1 MKPEDLPRPSP
12 TGGPGPGRH
21 NDASFMF
28 LTSLLFAAGLLVAET
43 PDTLQAVTIV
53 ADKGVV
59 VSRTDTV
66 SILKHNTVSE
76 ALLRLPGLT
85 LTDYGGL
92 SGLKGVSLR
101 GLGTAHTAI
110 YLDGVRVSNFQS
122 GQNDLGML
130 PLETLGSAVVDY
142 SQNSLS
148 FRTAR
153 PVFGDSPFA
162 GRATLQAGSFG
173 TWMPSLRFDVKASE
187 RVAVSAH
194 AAGIFTRGDFPYG
207 DGDARRSGNDLRQIR
222 AGYDVFGTLDRGEW
236 MIKSYVNASD
246 RGTPGSLSWP
256 STDRQ
261 TDKNAV
267 VQGTLRKAFSDRY
280 TLNLSA
286 KGGWDNIFYKSDWG
300 NSNYEFTDL
309 QLNASHTFR
318 LTDWWGLSLA
328 TDVERGTL
336 RATGYDAARTAAI
349 AALGSAFRF
358 GRFKADVAV
367 EYDGTFDKGAE
378 ALHSVSP
385 SYSLRYELFRGFEL
399 ALNMRRAFRA
409 PTFNELYYPGYGNPA
424 LKPENALLGDLGID
438 WHAALGEAWKMGLKV
453 DGFYHDLQDK
463 IISAPSA
470 ADPYLWLPY
479 NIGKVQ
485 ARGVDAQAT
494 LRYSDGRWE
503 GGFSARYARQSA
515 LDKTPDSVT
524 FGQQIPY
531 VARNTVVLAADIARG
546 GWRFDALWNWRGGRF
561 DATGAMPDWNSL
573 DLSMRQDF
581 RLGAR
586 CALGVFVSVK
596 DLLDCRYELV
606 RDYPMPGRSVLGGIE
621 FKF

>member
-1 MKPEDLPRPSP
+1 
-12 TGGPGPGRH
+12 
-21 NDASFMF
+21 MF
-28 LTSLLFAAGLLVAET
+28 LSTLLFAAGLLVAET

-66 SILKHNTVSE
+66 SISKYNHVSE
-76 ALLRLPGLT
+76 ALQRIPALS

-142 SQNSLS
+142 AQNSVS

-162 GRATLQAGSFG
+162 GRVGLQAGSFG
-173 TWMPSLRFDVKASE
+173 TWMPSVRFDVKASE

-194 AAGIFTRGDFPYG
+194 AAGILTRGDFPYG
-207 DGDARRSGNDLRQIR
+207 DGTARRSGNDLRQIR
-222 AGYDVFGTLDRGEW
+222 AGYDVFGTLERGDW
-236 MIKSYVNASD
+236 MIKSYINASD
-246 RGTPGSLSWP
+246 RGTPGSVSWP
-256 STDRQ
+256 SEDRQ

-267 VQGTLRKAFSDRY
+267 MQGSLRKSFSDRY

-286 KGGWDNIFYKSDWG
+286 KGSWDNIFYKSAWG
-300 NSNYEFTDL
+300 NSNYDFTDL
-309 QLNASHTFR
+309 QLNSSHTFR

-328 TDVERGTL
+328 ADVERGTL
-336 RATGYDAARTAAI
+336 RATGYDAARTAAV
-349 AALGSAFRF
+349 AALGSAFRV
-358 GRFKADVAV
+358 GRFQADVAV
-367 EYDGTFDKGAE
+367 EYNGTFDKGAD

-385 SYSLRYELFRGFEL
+385 SYALRYELFRGFRI

-409 PTFNELYYPGYGNPA
+409 PTFNELYYPGYGNPD
-424 LKPENALLGDLGID
+424 LKPENALLGDLGFD
-438 WHAALGEAWKMGLKV
+438 WHAGLGGPWKMDLKAN
-453 DGFYHDLQDK
+453 GFYHDLKDK

-485 ARGVDAQAT
+485 ARGVDALAA
-494 LRYSDGRWE
+494 LRYDDGRWA

-515 LDKTPDSVT
+515 LDKTPDSAT
-524 FGQQIPY
+524 FDQQIPY

-546 GWRFDALWNWRGGRF
+546 GWRFDALWNWRGGRR
-561 DATGAMPDWNSL
+561 DAAGAMPDWNSL

-581 RLGAR
+581 RLGT
-586 CALGVFVSVK
+586 CGTLGIFVSVK

-606 RDYPMPGRSVLGGIE
+606 RDYPMPGRSILGGID

>member
-1 MKPEDLPRPSP
+1 
-12 TGGPGPGRH
+12 
-21 NDASFMF
+21 MF
-28 LTSLLFAAGLLVAET
+28 LSTLLVVAGLLVAET

-66 SILKHNTVSE
+66 SINRFNTVSE
-76 ALLRLPGLT
+76 ALLRLPGLA
-85 LTDYGGL
+85 LSDYGGY

-130 PLETLGSAVVDY
+130 PLETLGNAVADY
-142 SQNSLS
+142 AQNSLS
-148 FRTAR
+148 FRTQR
-153 PVFGDSPFA
+153 PVFGESPFA
-162 GRATLQAGSFG
+162 GRVGLQYGSFG
-173 TWMPSLRFDVKASE
+173 TWMPSVRLDVKASE

-194 AAGIFTRGDFPYG
+194 AAGLLSRGDFPYG
-207 DGDARRSGNDLRQIR
+207 TGSDRREGNDIKQIR

-236 MIKSYVNASD
+236 MLKSYINASD

-256 STDRQ
+256 SADRQ

-286 KGGWDNIFYKSDWG
+286 KGGWDNIFYKSAWG
-300 NSNYEFTDL
+300 DSNYDFTDL
-309 QLNASHTFR
+309 QFNSSHTFQ

-328 TDVERGTL
+328 ADLERGL
-336 RATGYDAARTAAI
+336 LKATDYEAARTAAV

-358 GRFKADVAV
+358 GRFKADLAL
-367 EYDGTFDKGAE
+367 EYDGTFDRGAA
-378 ALHSVSP
+378 ALHSLSP
-385 SYSLRYELFRGFEL
+385 SADLRLTLFEGLDLVAFG
-399 ALNMRRAFRA
+399 RRAFRA

-424 LKPENALLGDLGID
+424 LKPEDAWLADVGLEG
-438 WHAALGEAWKMGLKV
+438 HAGFGEAWVLSGKADFFYNSLK
-453 DGFYHDLQDK
+453 DK

-470 ADPYLWLPY
+470 SDPYVWLPY
-479 NIGKVQ
+479 NVGKVE
-485 ARGVDAQAT
+485 AKGADLSAA
-494 LRYSDGRWE
+494 LRYE
-503 GGFSARYARQSA
+503 GSRLQGGLSARYAWQSA
-515 LDKTPDSVT
+515 LDKTPDSYT

-531 VARNTVVLAADIARG
+531 VARHTVVLGADLAAA
-546 GWRFDALWNWRGGRF
+546 GWRFDALWNWRGGRA
-561 DATGAMPDWNSL
+561 DASGEMPDWNSL
-573 DLSMRQDF
+573 DLSLRKGF
-581 RLGAR
+581 TLCGSSV
-586 CALGVFVSVK
+586 LSFFVSVK

-606 RDYPMPGRSVLGGIE
+606 RDYPMPGRSMLGGFE